1 MSSIANDLQTLD
13 EQAFGARVEPHR
25 RELHVHCYR
34 LLGSFDEA
42 EDLVQEAFLRAW
54 RRRET
59 YEGRASV
66 RAWLYRIATNACL
79 DALDKRPRRPSASG
93 EVAWLQPYP
102 DELLEQLADG
112 REGPEDVA
120 LAKETL
126 ELAFIVAIQHLAPL
140 PRAVLV
146 LRDVLGCSAKETARL
161 LETTEASVN
170 SALQRARAGLR
181 ERLPEDR
188 EAWRHDADRTAVERD
203 LLARYVECSE
213 RADAEGL
220 AALMHEDVRFSMPPT
235 PGVWTGRST
244 VVQGWIDCGFGSEAY
259 GSMRC
264 LVTGANG
271 QPAVAGYVRK
281 PGDAVYE
288 PLAIDVLQVQDGAV
302 TDIVTFDR
310 AVFEHFDLPA
320 TLSAAVGTR

>member
-1 MSSIANDLQTLD
+1 MSSNTDDLRPLD

-34 LLGSFDEA
+34 LLGSFEEA

-102 DELLEQLADG
+102 DELLE
-112 REGPEDVA
+112 
-120 LAKETL
+120 
-126 ELAFIVAIQHLAPL
+126 
-140 PRAVLV
+140 
-146 LRDVLGCSAKETARL
+146 
-161 LETTEASVN
+161 
-170 SALQRARAGLR
+170 
-181 ERLPEDR
+181 RLPEDR
-188 EAWRHDADRTAVERD
+188 EAWQRAAEPTAAERQ

-235 PGVWTGRST
+235 PGVWTGRSA
-244 VVQGWIDCGFGSEAY
+244 VVQGWIDGGFGSEAF

-264 LVTGANG
+264 AVTRANG

-281 PGDAVYE
+281 PGDAAYE
-288 PLAIDVLQVQDGAV
+288 PLAIDVLRVQDDVV
-302 TDIVTFDR
+302 TEIVTFDG

-320 TLSAAVGTR
+320 TLSAAVGTQ

>member
-1 MSSIANDLQTLD
+1 MSSLTDDLRTLD
-13 EQAFGARVEPHR
+13 ERAFGARVELHR

-34 LLGSFDEA
+34 LLGSFEEA

-79 DALDKRPRRPSASG
+79 DALDRRPRRPGADG
-93 EVAWLQPYP
+93 EITWLQPYP
-102 DELLEQLADG
+102 DALLEQLPDR

-120 LAKETL
+120 LARETV
-126 ELAFIVAIQHLAPL
+126 ELAFVAAIQHLAPR

-146 LRDVLGCSAKETARL
+146 LRDVLGCSARETARL
-161 LETTEASVN
+161 LGTTEASVN

-181 ERLPEDR
+181 ESLPADR
-188 EAWRHDADRTAVERD
+188 EAWTPTAATTAAERE

-220 AALMHEDVRFSMPPT
+220 AALLHADVRFSMPPT

-244 VVQGWIDCGFGSEAY
+244 VVQSWIDDGFGSAAF

-264 LVTGANG
+264 VVTRANG
-271 QPAVAGYVRK
+271 QPAVAGYLRR
-281 PGDAVYE
+281 PGDAAHE
-288 PLAIDVLQVQDGAV
+288 PLAIDVLRVEDGVV
-302 TDIVTFDR
+302 TEIVTFDG

-320 TLSAAVGTR
+320 TLSAAGGTR

>member
-1 MSSIANDLQTLD
+1 MSYNTDDLRPLD
-13 EQAFGARVEPHR
+13 EQAFGDRVEPHR

-34 LLGSFDEA
+34 LLGSFEEA

-102 DELLEQLADG
+102 DELLEQLPDR

-120 LAKETL
+120 LAKETV
-126 ELAFIVAIQHLAPL
+126 ELAFIAAIQHLAPL

-181 ERLPEDR
+181 ESLPEDR
-188 EAWRHDADRTAVERD
+188 EAWQHAAEPTAAERE

-213 RADAEGL
+213 RADADGL

-244 VVQGWIDCGFGSEAY
+244 VVQGWIDGGFGSEAF

-264 LVTGANG
+264 VVTGANG

-288 PLAIDVLQVQDGAV
+288 PLAIDVLQVQDGVV
-302 TDIVTFDR
+302 TEIVTFDR

>member
-1 MSSIANDLQTLD
+1 MSSITDDLRPLD
-13 EQAFGARVEPHR
+13 EQAFGARVERHR
-25 RELHVHCYR
+25 RELQLHCYR
-34 LLGSFDEA
+34 MLGSFDES
-42 EDLVQEAFLRAW
+42 EDLVQETFLRAW

-79 DALDKRPRRPSASG
+79 DALDKRPRRPGASG

-102 DELLEQLADG
+102 DELLEQLPDR

-120 LAKETL
+120 LAKETV
-126 ELAFIVAIQHLAPL
+126 ELAFIAAIQHLAPL

-181 ERLPEDR
+181 EGLP
-188 EAWRHDADRTAVERD
+188 
-203 LLARYVECSE
+203 
-213 RADAEGL
+213 
-220 AALMHEDVRFSMPPT
+220 ALMHEDVRFSMPPT

-244 VVQGWIDCGFGSEAY
+244 VLQVWIDGGFGSEAF
-259 GSMRC
+259 GNTRC
-264 LVTGANG
+264 VVTGANG
-271 QPAVAGYVRK
+271 QPAVAYYVRK
-281 PGDAVYE
+281 PGDAAYE
-288 PLAIDVLQVQDGAV
+288 PLALDVLRVRDGVLTEIVVFDGAL
-302 TDIVTFDR
+302 
-310 AVFEHFDLPA
+310 FEHFDLPA

>member
-1 MSSIANDLQTLD
+1 MSFGPPAVTHTMSSITDDLRPLD

-34 LLGSFDEA
+34 LLGSFEEA

-102 DELLEQLADG
+102 DELLEQLPDR

-120 LAKETL
+120 LAKETV
-126 ELAFIVAIQHLAPL
+126 ELAFIAAIQHLAPL

-181 ERLPEDR
+181 ESLPEDR
-188 EAWRHDADRTAVERD
+188 EAWQHAAEPTAAERE

-220 AALMHEDVRFSMPPT
+220 AALMHEDVASRCRRRPASGPAGARSCRAGSTAGSDRRRSAACGAWSPAPT
-235 PGVWTGRST
+235 VSPRSRATCASRATPRTNRWRST
-244 VVQGWIDCGFGSEAY
+244 SCGCRTGS
-259 GSMRC
+259 SPR
-264 LVTGANG
+264 
-271 QPAVAGYVRK
+271 
-281 PGDAVYE
+281 
-288 PLAIDVLQVQDGAV
+288 
-302 TDIVTFDR
+302 
-310 AVFEHFDLPA
+310 
-320 TLSAAVGTR
+320 

>member
-1 MSSIANDLQTLD
+1 MSSNTNDIQPLD

-34 LLGSFDEA
+34 LLGSFEEA
-42 EDLVQEAFLRAW
+42 EDVVQEAFLRAW

-66 RAWLYRIATNACL
+66 RAWLYRIA
-79 DALDKRPRRPSASG
+79 
-93 EVAWLQPYP
+93 
-102 DELLEQLADG
+102 
-112 REGPEDVA
+112 
-120 LAKETL
+120 
-126 ELAFIVAIQHLAPL
+126 AIQHLAPL

-181 ERLPEDR
+181 ESLPEDR
-188 EAWRHDADRTAVERD
+188 EAWQHAAEPTAAERE

-244 VVQGWIDCGFGSEAY
+244 VVQGWIDGGFGSEAF

-264 LVTGANG
+264 VVTRANG

-288 PLAIDVLQVQDGAV
+288 PLAIDVLRVQDGVV
-302 TDIVTFDR
+302 TEIVTFDG

-320 TLSAAVGTR
+320 TLSAAGGTR

>member
-1 MSSIANDLQTLD
+1 MSFITDDLGPLD
-13 EQAFGARVEPHR
+13 EQAFGARVDRHR

-34 LLGSFDEA
+34 LLGSFEEA

-102 DELLEQLADG
+102 DELLEQLPDG
-112 REGPEDVA
+112 REGPEDAA
-120 LAKETL
+120 LAKETV

-188 EAWRHDADRTAVERD
+188 EAWRNDADRTAVERD

-244 VVQGWIDCGFGSEAY
+244 VVQGWIDGGFGSEAF

-264 LVTGANG
+264 VVTGANG

-288 PLAIDVLQVQDGAV
+288 PLAIDVLQVQDGVV
-302 TDIVTFDR
+302 TEIVTFDR

>member
-1 MSSIANDLQTLD
+1 MSSITDDLQPLD
-13 EQAFGARVEPHR
+13 EQAFGACV
-25 RELHVHCYR
+25 
-34 LLGSFDEA
+34 
-42 EDLVQEAFLRAW
+42 
-54 RRRET
+54 
-59 YEGRASV
+59 
-66 RAWLYRIATNACL
+66 

-102 DELLEQLADG
+102 DELLEQLPDR

-120 LAKETL
+120 LAKETV

-161 LETTEASVN
+161 LETTDASVN

-181 ERLPEDR
+181 ESLPEDR
-188 EAWRHDADRTAVERD
+188 EAWQQPAEPTAAERE
-203 LLARYVECSE
+203 LLARYVECSA

-244 VVQGWIDCGFGSEAY
+244 VAQGWI
-259 GSMRC
+259 
-264 LVTGANG
+264 
-271 QPAVAGYVRK
+271 
-281 PGDAVYE
+281 
-288 PLAIDVLQVQDGAV
+288 
-302 TDIVTFDR
+302 
-310 AVFEHFDLPA
+310 
-320 TLSAAVGTR
+320 

>member
-1 MSSIANDLQTLD
+1 MNSITDELRPLD

-34 LLGSFDEA
+34 LLGSFEEA

-59 YEGRASV
+59 YEGRSTV

-102 DELLEQLADG
+102 DELLEQLPDR

-120 LAKETL
+120 LAKETV
-126 ELAFIVAIQHLAPL
+126 ELAFIAAIQHLAPL

-170 SALQRARAGLR
+170 SALQRARGGLR
-181 ERLPEDR
+181 KNLPEDR
-188 EAWRHDADRTAVERD
+188 EAWQHAAEATAVERE
-203 LLARYVECSE
+203 LLARYVDCSE
-213 RADAEGL
+213 RVDAAGPGRAPARGRPLLDAAHARRLDRPKRGRAGL
-220 AALMHEDVRFSMPPT
+220 DRRRVRS
-235 PGVWTGRST
+235 
-244 VVQGWIDCGFGSEAY
+244 
-259 GSMRC
+259 
-264 LVTGANG
+264 
-271 QPAVAGYVRK
+271 RK
-281 PGDAVYE
+281 
-288 PLAIDVLQVQDGAV
+288 
-302 TDIVTFDR
+302 R
-310 AVFEHFDLPA
+310 
-320 TLSAAVGTR
+320 SAACGA